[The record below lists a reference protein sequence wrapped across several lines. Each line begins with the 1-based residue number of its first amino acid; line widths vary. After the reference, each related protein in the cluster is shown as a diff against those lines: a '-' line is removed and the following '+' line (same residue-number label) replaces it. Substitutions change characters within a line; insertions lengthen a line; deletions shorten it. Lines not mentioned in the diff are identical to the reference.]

1 MVGFKDIPHVLCRML
16 VGELSTAVFRIAF
29 IIRPIRANQNKQ
41 HLANILTEDGAGA
54 DLPSHIIRSV
64 YCLECLAKF
73 YLDINYML
81 CAELE

>member
-1 MVGFKDIPHVLCRML
+1 MGFKDIPVFSWML
-16 VGELSTAVFRIAF
+16 LGELSTAVFRIAF

-41 HLANILTEDGAGA
+41 HLANILTEDWA

-64 YCLECLAKF
+64 YCLEYVARF
-73 YLDINYML
+73 YLDLDINYML